1 MMLMYKRLFLLCLLM
16 ALCTVGTF
24 AQTAR
29 EVLDA
34 TAAQFNSRGGVRTK
48 FKATQF
54 SGTTPQDEASGTLLL
69 RGQQFQVKTAEMT
82 VWYDGKTQW
91 AMLSNSGEVNV
102 TEPTEEE
109 RAAMNPSVLLNI
121 YKKGYSLSLRKTSL
135 RGKPTFEVYLRA
147 KNKKAAFSEIYVD
160 VEQGTYTPLCFRAKK
175 DGDWMRLS
183 IYAFQTG
190 TKLSDDTF
198 AFPEKDF
205 PDVEVIDLR

>member
-1 MMLMYKRLFLLCLLM
+1 MRNNKRILMFCLLM
-16 ALCTVGTF
+16 AFCSF
-24 AQTAR
+24 SAIAQTAR

-82 VWYDGKTQW
+82 VWYDGQTQW
-91 AMLSNSGEVNV
+91 AMLTGSGEVNV

-109 RAAMNPSVLLNI
+109 RAAMNPSALLSV
-121 YKKGYSLSLRKTSL
+121 YKKGYSMSLRKTSL
-135 RGKPTFEVYLRA
+135 RGKATFEVHLRS
-147 KNKKAAFSEIYVD
+147 KNKKAVFSEIYVD
-160 VEQGTYTPLCFRAKK
+160 VEQGTFTPLCFRAKK

-183 IYAFQTG
+183 VYAFQTG
-190 TKLSDDTF
+190 AQLPDATF
-198 AFPEKDF
+198 TFPKKDY
-205 PDVEVIDLR
+205 PNVEVIDLR